1 MRAAKNVLRALCDG
15 FNVALPMTTPPF
27 QHQFLV
33 FGEIATLARYSSG
46 TVELQLARWSEP
58 SEVELTDMREAF
70 GLCALVHCP
79 HLTLTDVLPS
89 SC

>member
-33 FGEIATLARYSSG
+33 FGEIATLTRYASG

-58 SEVELTDMREAF
+58 SEVELTEIREAF
-70 GLCALVHCP
+70 GSASLVQLPHLALV
-79 HLTLTDVLPS
+79 DVLPAS
-89 SC
+89 